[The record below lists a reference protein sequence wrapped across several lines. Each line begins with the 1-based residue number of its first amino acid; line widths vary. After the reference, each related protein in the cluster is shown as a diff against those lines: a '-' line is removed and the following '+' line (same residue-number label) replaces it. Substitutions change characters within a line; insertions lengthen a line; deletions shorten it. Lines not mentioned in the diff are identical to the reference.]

1 MRRFGQGEGLGFEF
15 TGYGPAP
22 SLAFAAGYAVAGALG
37 EGERV
42 ARGGLASDD
51 CGREGA
57 FASFPSAAARQLD
70 AGSGLDLGLRPGWG
84 RSTFHPGPR
93 YAVVAAYFPGGMI
106 MSGLIG
112 GDFVGP
118 DLIEFRIEHG

>member
-1 MRRFGQGEGLGFEF
+1 MRRFRQGEGLGFEF

-42 ARGGLASDD
+42 ARRGLASDD

-57 FASFPSAAARQLD
+57 VASFPGAAARQLD
-70 AGSGLDLGLRPGWG
+70 AGRGLDLGLRPG
-84 RSTFHPGPR
+84 RRRPAFHPGPG
-93 YAVVAAYFPGGMI
+93 YAVVAAYFPGRMI

-112 GDFVGP
+112 SDFDGP